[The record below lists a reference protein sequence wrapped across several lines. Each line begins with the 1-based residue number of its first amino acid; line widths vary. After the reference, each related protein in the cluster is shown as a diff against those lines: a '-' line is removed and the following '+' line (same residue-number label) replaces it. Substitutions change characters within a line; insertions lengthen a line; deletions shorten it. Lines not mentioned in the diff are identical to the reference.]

1 MEFIQSTLFSNI
13 IAVIALLVAIASF
26 LYAYLS
32 NRPSI
37 EISDFYTDQ
46 LDNENN
52 LIKCGFVIAN
62 VSPKTITVK
71 EINLFDSDNMKLD
84 NIHIQS
90 PKDAYMRYPN
100 PLTSPYSCCPFD
112 ENEIFI
118 PNATIEF
125 SYHLKEKPKAIE
137 IVANKRI
144 WYFSKKRK
152 FNF

>member
-62 VSPKTITVK
+62 VSPKQ
-71 EINLFDSDNMKLD
+71 L
-84 NIHIQS
+84 
-90 PKDAYMRYPN
+90 
-100 PLTSPYSCCPFD
+100 PLKKSIYL
-112 ENEIFI
+112 I
-118 PNATIEF
+118 
-125 SYHLKEKPKAIE
+125 AI
-137 IVANKRI
+137 I
-144 WYFSKKRK
+144 
-152 FNF
+152 